1 MKLGFVPPGGEKDIE
16 SSGVVEYLTD
26 VYSTWNSGGG
36 AAKLDVPALF
46 ARVQDLTA
54 ETENGLFQIPPYF
67 AYIAKSFS
75 VLEGIGLSSDPD
87 YSIVKETLPYI
98 SRRIMTDPSP
108 RTAGALET
116 FVFGDIKDDR
126 DARVLSPKRV
136 ETLLKGAQKYA
147 ATTAAAVAGPGA
159 ELTPAGAPLDVAAAA
174 DALLDV
180 LERDSPLQELVVE
193 QLTLVLAAGSRELWA
208 RARAS
213 SPRVG
218 GDGRSLLGLVV
229 DPFGIFRNSRIIENN
244 DRDRKALEAAGRL
257 VEMAASMVG
266 TAPASGLTPD
276 GRSAANAEAAALA
289 RALVRK
295 AWDRRQSIPA
305 IGRLFLLE
313 ALDQTYH
320 RLSGRQ

>member
-1 MKLGFVPPGGEKDIE
+1 
-16 SSGVVEYLTD
+16 
-26 VYSTWNSGGG
+26 
-36 AAKLDVPALF
+36 
-46 ARVQDLTA
+46 
-54 ETENGLFQIPPYF
+54 
-67 AYIAKSFS
+67 
-75 VLEGIGLSSDPD
+75 
-87 YSIVKETLPYI
+87 
-98 SRRIMTDPSP
+98 
-108 RTAGALET
+108 
-116 FVFGDIKDDR
+116 
-126 DARVLSPKRV
+126 
-136 ETLLKGAQKYA
+136 
-147 ATTAAAVAGPGA
+147 
-159 ELTPAGAPLDVAAAA
+159 
-174 DALLDV
+174 
-180 LERDSPLQELVVE
+180 
-193 QLTLVLAAGSRELWA
+193 
-208 RARAS
+208 
-213 SPRVG
+213 VG